1 MSDTSLLT
9 TPSVNTSNILSDA
22 IANMNKA
29 ASSSTSSSSSS
40 SSYSSDY
47 NTFLTILTTELKN
60 QDPTSPLD
68 TTQFTNQLVQFSNL
82 EQSMSA
88 NSKLQSLVDSTKTG
102 QTTAAL
108 GYLGHKITALGNSLP
123 LDGSSGGNIQYT
135 LAGNAGQVTVSI
147 VNTAGQTVT
156 QVPGTAT
163 SGSNT
168 LAFDGKD
175 AQGNYLPAGTYTYT
189 VQAVDTG
196 GNAVVSTPYISGTV
210 TGIDTASGTTNLH
223 LGSISVDASKVISV
237 TAS

>member
-1 MSDTSLLT
+1 
-9 TPSVNTSNILSDA
+9 VNTSNILSDA

-108 GYLGHKITALGNSLP
+108 GYLGHTVTALGNSLA

-135 LAGNAGQVTVSI
+135 LAGTAGQVTVSI
-147 VNTAGQTVT
+147 VNAAGQTIG
-156 QVPGTAT
+156 QVSGTTTA
-163 SGSNT
+163 GSNV

-196 GNAVVSTPYISGTV
+196 GNAVTSTPYISGTV
-210 TGIDTASGTTNLH
+210 TGIDTASGSTTLH